1 MLRESRTRSKLV
13 AGAATL
19 AVATA
24 LTLAPA
30 AMQVGPFDDAAYA
43 QGKSGDKGN
52 KGGGNKGGG
61 NKGGKSADKGGKD
74 GDSKNSGKAFS
85 ETKVGKAWGKLL
97 GKPEKKTVSLEQ
109 DQPSKGKSKKN
120 LADGELHPSE
130 KGRWN
135 AEPAQAALDAHIKNG
150 NFHSTVGMLAGYQ
163 VVLKSQSGETL
174 TTEEQAALDGFLEEF
189 GYELQDA
196 PDEMDVSEWLNETY
210 GDPTIDA
217 EFTYTAATADMES
230 SVSCSGA
237 DCPDQNTL
245 DGLALDADGYKTTET
260 ENVEAEN
267 AEALAGLTSDW
278 EDYMLANSNK
288 DMTDKEDPLFDGISD
303 YLGFDRPE
311 PVEEPMDGDDG
322 MDTAMVTE

>member
-30 AMQVGPFDDAAYA
+30 AIQVGPFDDAAYA

-61 NKGGKSADKGGKD
+61 NKGADKDNKGG
-74 GDSKNSGKAFS
+74 GSKNSGKAFS
-85 ETKVGKAWGKLL
+85 ETKAGKAWGKLL
-97 GKPEKKTVSLEQ
+97 GKPEKKTVSLEKGQ
-109 DQPSKGKSKKN
+109 ASHGKSKKN

-174 TTEEQAALDGFLEEF
+174 TEAEQAALDGFLDEF
-189 GYELQDA
+189 GYELKDA
-196 PDEMDVSEWLNETY
+196 PDDMDVSDWLNDTY
-210 GDPTIDA
+210 GDPALDA
-217 EFTYTAATADMES
+217 EFTYNPATADMGS

-237 DCPDQNTL
+237 DCPDQGTL

-267 AEALAGLTSDW
+267 AETLADLTTDW

-303 YLGFDRPE
+303 YLGYDRPE
-311 PVEEPMDGDDG
+311 PVEEPMDGDDS

>member
-30 AMQVGPFDDAAYA
+30 AIQVGPFDDAAYA
-43 QGKSGDKGN
+43 QGKGADKDN
-52 KGGGNKGGG
+52 KGGG
-61 NKGGKSADKGGKD
+61 
-74 GDSKNSGKAFS
+74 SKNSGKAFS
-85 ETKVGKAWGKLL
+85 ETKAGKAWGKLL
-97 GKPEKKTVSLEQ
+97 GKPEKKTVSLE
-109 DQPSKGKSKKN
+109 KGQASHGKAKKN

-174 TTEEQAALDGFLEEF
+174 TEAEQAALDGFLDEF
-189 GYELQDA
+189 GYELKDA
-196 PDEMDVSEWLNETY
+196 PDDMDVSDWLNDTY
-210 GDPTIDA
+210 GDPALDA
-217 EFTYTAATADMES
+217 EFTYNPATADMGS

-237 DCPDQNTL
+237 DCPDQGTL

-267 AEALAGLTSDW
+267 AETLADLTTDW

-288 DMTDKEDPLFDGISD
+288 DMTDKEDPLFDGRIDLRDDPRLASRAPLFDGISD
-303 YLGFDRPE
+303 YLGYDRPE
-311 PVEEPMDGDDG
+311 PVEEPMDGDDS